1 MITDTPNPLEISTDY
16 PLESTRA
23 HPPMLTPSYV
33 FTRKRAPH
41 RPLRVIPHTLT
52 ELSGPIYGHDS
63 VQPLDND
70 LTKQGEGE
78 PIGERIFVHGQVMD
92 EDGRAIP
99 NTLIEIWQANAAG
112 RYIQA
117 LDSHPAPLDPNF
129 YGAGRTVTADDGT
142 YTFTTIKPG
151 PYPIMGLN
159 NYWRPAHIHLSLF
172 GPSFLT
178 RLVTQLYFE
187 GDPLI
192 QHDMIY
198 STAPESSR
206 EAMIAKFDMSAT
218 KSEWALAY
226 RFDIVLRGQKNT
238 HIEA

>member
-1 MITDTPNPLEISTDY
+1 
-16 PLESTRA
+16 
-23 HPPMLTPSYV
+23 
-33 FTRKRAPH
+33 
-41 RPLRVIPHTLT
+41 
-52 ELSGPIYGHDS
+52 
-63 VQPLDND
+63 
-70 LTKQGEGE
+70 
-78 PIGERIFVHGQVMD
+78 MD

-112 RYIQA
+112 RYIHA